1 MKSKKFNIIN
11 TKLEEE
17 VYVAKRAYQIT
28 ISNRVFFFV
37 YDENDEF
44 RGIVLDGDNYSY
56 AYRMIETKNYFK
68 TRKEHLL
75 KCRDRRNMKVIFQ
88 KSAGTSSSNG
98 ESSVVYIPTS
108 WLKDMGITKE
118 NREVELLFN
127 GENILV
133 RKKPVSDSSDTGDK
147 KD

>member
-11 TKLEEE
+11 MKFEKEE
-17 VYVAKRAYQIT
+17 YVAKRAYE
-28 ISNRVFFFV
+28 ISIGNRVFFFV

-44 RGIVLDGDNYSY
+44 RGIVLDDDNYSY
-56 AYRMIETKNYFK
+56 AYKMIETKNYFK

-75 KCRDRRNMKVIFQ
+75 KCKDKRNMKVIYQ
-88 KSAGTSSSNG
+88 KSGGTSSSG

-108 WLKDMGITKE
+108 WLNDMGITKE

-127 GENILV
+127 SENILI
-133 RKKPVSDSSDTGDK
+133 RKKPVSDKSSTGDK
-147 KD
+147 

>member
-11 TKLEEE
+11 INLEEE
-17 VYVAKRAYQIT
+17 EYVAKRAYEI
-28 ISNRVFFFV
+28 IMGNKAFFFI

-44 RGIVLDGDNYSY
+44 RGIVLDDDNYSY
-56 AYRMIETKNYFK
+56 AYKMVETKNYFK

-75 KCRDRRNMKVIFQ
+75 KCKDKRNMKVIYQ
-88 KSAGTSSSNG
+88 KSGGTSSSG
-98 ESSVVYIPTS
+98 ESSVIYIPTS
-108 WLKDMGITKE
+108 WLNDMGITKE

-127 GENILV
+127 GENILI
-133 RKKPVSDSSDTGDK
+133 RKKTVSASSDTGNK